1 MDLDQFSDNSLSD
14 IAALDIFTDFKREF
28 RPAKTVS
35 RGRILA
41 RQIDSTQLLRA
52 SQRLRYQVYCLDRKF
67 LPADEYPGK
76 IETDEYDAMS
86 THFGVFV
93 DEVSPDRMIGM
104 ARLVP
109 GEDFFPLQDHCTI
122 SPQYR
127 KYFGSGIRAAEV
139 SRLMI
144 SQAAVAKFL
153 GRSGLELRRDMLLAL
168 YKAVYSWVEARQ
180 VSLLFAAMETSL
192 AGLLRRTGFP
202 FVEIGPEVDY
212 YGRVFPYV
220 LDIEFGKHHLR
231 TQAPEIWQF
240 FLDDASS
247 EHSRLPSRWTK
258 PAAKVA

>member
-1 MDLDQFSDNSLSD
+1 MDLDQFTDNSVSD
-14 IAALDIFTDFKREF
+14 INALEIFTSFKRESC
-28 RPAKTVS
+28 PAKTVS

-41 RQIDSTQLLRA
+41 RQIDSAQLLRA

-76 IETDEYDAMS
+76 VETDEYDPMS

-93 DEVSPDRMIGM
+93 DEISPDRMIGM

-109 GEDFFPLQDHCTI
+109 GEGCFPLQHHCTI

-144 SQAAVAKFL
+144 SQTAVAKFL
-153 GRSGLELRRDMLLAL
+153 GRSGLELRRDMLLVL

-202 FVEIGPEVDY
+202 FVEIGPEIDY

-247 EHSRLPSRWTK
+247 ERSRRSSLWTR